1 MLSRNPNYG
10 GKEGG
15 GQILNKGKI
24 FNLINGILRKCMVIQ
39 DSTMLVRHIKADDV
53 VSNVLKVVNLY
64 LQTANGCGITLLF
77 IQTLQMLPDMMK
89 IKFKLPSNINLIEKG
104 GNHFSTLLIADNVS
118 RDCFIVKY
126 KLVLL

>member
-1 MLSRNPNYG
+1 MLSGNPNYG

-24 FNLINGILRKCMVIQ
+24 FNLINGILRKYMVIQ

-53 VSNVLKVVNLY
+53 VPNVLKVVNVY
-64 LQTANGCGITLLF
+64 LQTAIGYGITLLF

-104 GNHFSTLLIADNVS
+104 GNYFSTLLIADKVS
-118 RDCFIVKY
+118 MDTMH
-126 KLVLL
+126 